1 MLIGAQPLGAQQVV
15 PPTKAKDQTM
25 KTFASF
31 DLTSEMPELTGRYLR
46 ARVRTSNRAV
56 TVRYTATAV
65 LLRSSTSSAE
75 R

>member
-46 ARVRTSNRAV
+46 ARVRTR
-56 TVRYTATAV
+56 TRLTGP
-65 LLRSSTSSAE
+65 RIKAE
-75 R
+75 GQ